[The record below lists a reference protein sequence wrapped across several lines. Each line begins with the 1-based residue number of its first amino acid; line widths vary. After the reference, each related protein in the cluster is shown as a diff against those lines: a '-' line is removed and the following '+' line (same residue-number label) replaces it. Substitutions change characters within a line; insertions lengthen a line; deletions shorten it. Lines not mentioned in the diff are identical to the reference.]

1 MKAFTLRLPEALY
14 AQSLA
19 LARKR
24 GVSLNALVRQLLEEQ
39 TIFDAF
45 TQLGEMG
52 DTDVE
57 FAMPAQSEVIRHD

>member
-14 AQSLA
+14 ARSQV

-24 GVSLNALVRQLLEEQ
+24 GVSLNALIRQLLEEQ
-39 TIFDAF
+39 TIVDAF

-52 DTDVE
+52 DTDME
-57 FAMPAQSEVIRHD
+57 FAMPAQSEVILHD